1 MKPSPLAEAAGL
13 LLAGGRSRRFGAEK
27 AVAQFRGRALMDC
40 VAERLGQ
47 CALIAVSARPES
59 AAAQLAGERGWPVL
73 HDEPRFP
80 QGPLS
85 GVFAGLQW
93 TKRNGLECLATAPCD
108 APLLPAGLFETLL
121 GALGE
126 AAAAYVTTDEGEHV
140 LCAVWRT
147 RLLAP
152 LGAELGSRSHPPVR
166 DFLRRHGAM
175 TVHFNDEAAF
185 ANANTLASLH
195 ALEGDA

>member
-1 MKPSPLAEAAGL
+1 MNLSPLAETAGL

-27 AVAQFRGRALMDC
+27 AVARFRGRALMDC
-40 VAERLGQ
+40 VAERLSQ

-59 AAAQLAGERGWPVL
+59 AAAQLAHEHGWPVL

-80 QGPLS
+80 QGPLA
-85 GVFAGLQW
+85 GVYAGLQW
-93 TKRNGLECLATAPCD
+93 AKRNGLERLATAPCD

-121 GALGE
+121 SALG
-126 AAAAYVTTDEGEHV
+126 AASAAYAATDEGDHA

-152 LGAELGSRSHPPVR
+152 LGAELGSMSHPRVC
-166 DFLRRHGAM
+166 DFLRRHGAV
-175 TVHFNDEAAF
+175 TTHFSDEAAF
-185 ANANTLASLH
+185 ANANTLACLH
-195 ALEGDA
+195 ALEGAA